1 MGLSR
6 MIQMDGVEDKNIVL
20 DVQAVSMRSR
30 QREILSHVD
39 LQVRSG
45 EVVTIIG
52 PNGAGK
58 TTLLRVALGL
68 LKPTSG
74 QIWVRPGLRIGYL
87 PQRFQVD
94 PVLPLSVRRY
104 LRLSGAADE
113 QAMVVALTEVGAET
127 LLDTAMQALSGGE
140 TQRVLLARTLMR
152 NPELLVLDEPA
163 QGVDLHGQVEL
174 FSLLEKVRQE
184 RGCSVLMVSHDLHL
198 VMAATGRVICLNR
211 HICCTGSP
219 AAVTRNPAFVELFGE
234 KAAANLAVY
243 AHDRE
248 HQH

>member
-1 MGLSR
+1 
-6 MIQMDGVEDKNIVL
+6 MDVVEDKNIVL
-20 DVQAVSMRSR
+20 DVQAVSLRSR
-30 QREILSHVD
+30 QREILTQVD
-39 LQVRSG
+39 LQVCSG

-58 TTLLRVALGL
+58 TTLLRIALGL

-74 QIWVRPGLRIGYL
+74 QVWIRPGLRIGYL

-94 PVLPLSVRRY
+94 PVLPLTVRRF
-104 LRLSGAADE
+104 LRLSGARDE
-113 QAMVVALTEVGAET
+113 PTMAVALAEVSAEN
-127 LLDTAMQALSGGE
+127 LLNTAMQALSGGE
-140 TQRVLLARTLMR
+140 IQRVLLARTLLR

-174 FSLLEKVRQE
+174 FSLVEKVRRE

-198 VMAATGRVICLNR
+198 VMASTGRVICLNR
-211 HICCTGSP
+211 HVCCTGSP

>member
-1 MGLSR
+1 
-6 MIQMDGVEDKNIVL
+6 MDVVADKNIVL
-20 DVQAVSMRSR
+20 DVHAVSLHSR
-30 QREILSHVD
+30 QREILSQVD

-58 TTLLRVALGL
+58 TTLLRIALGL
-68 LKPTSG
+68 LNPTSG
-74 QIWVRPGLRIGYL
+74 QVWRRPGLRIGYL
-87 PQRFQVD
+87 PQQFQVD
-94 PVLPLSVRRY
+94 PVLPLTVRRF
-104 LRLSGAADE
+104 LRLSGAKNDLE
-113 QAMVVALTEVGAET
+113 MTTALAEVSAEK
-127 LLDTAMQALSGGE
+127 LLDTAIQALSGGE
-140 TQRVLLARTLMR
+140 TQRVLLARTLLR

-198 VMAATGRVICLNR
+198 VMASTGRVICLNT
-211 HICCTGSP
+211 HVCCTGSP

-234 KAAANLAVY
+234 EAAANLAVY

>member
-1 MGLSR
+1 
-6 MIQMDGVEDKNIVL
+6 MDVVKDKNIIL
-20 DVQAVSMRSR
+20 DVHAVSLSTR

-58 TTLLRVALGL
+58 TTLLRTALGL

-74 QIWVRPGLRIGYL
+74 QVWRRPGLRIGYL
-87 PQRFQVD
+87 PQQFQVD
-94 PVLPLSVRRY
+94 PVLPLTVRRF
-104 LRLSGAADE
+104 LRLSGAKDE
-113 QAMVVALTEVGAET
+113 REMTSALAEVSAEK
-127 LLDTAMQALSGGE
+127 LLDTAMQSLSGGE
-140 TQRVLLARTLMR
+140 TQRVLLARTLLR

-198 VMAATGRVICLNR
+198 VMASTGRVICLNT
-211 HICCTGSP
+211 HVCCTGSP

-234 KAAANLAVY
+234 EAATNLAVY

-248 HQH
+248 HHH

>member
-1 MGLSR
+1 
-6 MIQMDGVEDKNIVL
+6 MDVVADKNIVL
-20 DVQAVSMRSR
+20 DVQSVSLHSR

-58 TTLLRVALGL
+58 TTLLRTALGL
-68 LKPTSG
+68 LKPSSG
-74 QIWVRPGLRIGYL
+74 QVWLRPGLRVGYL

-94 PVLPLSVRRY
+94 PVLPMTVHRFF
-104 LRLSGAADE
+104 RLSGAGDE
-113 QAMVVALTEVGAET
+113 REMITALTEVGAEK
-127 LLDTAMQALSGGE
+127 LLGSAMQSLSGGE
-140 TQRVLLARTLMR
+140 TQRVLLARTLLR

-174 FSLLEKVRQE
+174 FSLLEKVRQD

-198 VMAATGRVICLNR
+198 VMASTGRVICLDR
-211 HICCTGSP
+211 HVCCTGSP

-234 KAAANLAVY
+234 KAAENLAVY

-248 HQH
+248 HKH